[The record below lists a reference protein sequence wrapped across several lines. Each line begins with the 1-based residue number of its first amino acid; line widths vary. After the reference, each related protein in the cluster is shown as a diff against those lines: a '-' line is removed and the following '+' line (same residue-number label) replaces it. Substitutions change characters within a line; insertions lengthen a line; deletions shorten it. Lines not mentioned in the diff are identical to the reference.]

1 MYNFKDTQRRQ
12 NQEKVIERLKVQHLK
27 NQKDEIFEDDGEEN
41 ADSKF
46 NEMRETKTGF
56 GAKMVGGGNYAQ
68 EGRLDQGDDDDSE
81 GEDDEGDDNDD
92 IGEDGED
99 DDDDEQSDHNF

>member
-56 GAKMVGGGNYAQ
+56 GAKMVGGGYAQ